1 MKARQIVE
9 AATRSDQLRLERER
23 VYDVYTDLMPDVD
36 IQLLGKWLP
45 KLRKLLGKDILKAKR
60 SELVKALEAG
70 GYFGP
75 RSDSARWDADKYF

>member
-9 AATRSDQLRLERER
+9 ATTRSDQLRLERER

-36 IQLLGKWLP
+36 IRLLRRWLP
-45 KLRKLLGKDILKAKR
+45 NLRKLLKKDILKASR
-60 SELVKALEAG
+60 VELIKALEAG